1 MTPLPLPVPSR
12 SNTQRRARSHSPVV
26 FDGTPRIPV
35 RERVGQTNSTKRRL
49 QHVPFD
55 FNRLGSKTCHPS
67 VTGFGK
73 GDPRGSCG
81 NWSNWE
87 MTSPW
92 QPWKQNMIPRCEVYN
107 KRIWQPRQERE
118 WNHTHAP
125 EETSNCH
132 PGRAYENEEE
142 DETGGTESTETA
154 EQEGE
159 EEDQN

>member
-1 MTPLPLPVPSR
+1 
-12 SNTQRRARSHSPVV
+12 
-26 FDGTPRIPV
+26 
-35 RERVGQTNSTKRRL
+35 
-49 QHVPFD
+49 
-55 FNRLGSKTCHPS
+55 
-67 VTGFGK
+67 
-73 GDPRGSCG
+73 
-81 NWSNWE
+81 
-87 MTSPW
+87 
-92 QPWKQNMIPRCEVYN
+92 MIPRCEAHN

-118 WNHTHAP
+118 RNYTHAP